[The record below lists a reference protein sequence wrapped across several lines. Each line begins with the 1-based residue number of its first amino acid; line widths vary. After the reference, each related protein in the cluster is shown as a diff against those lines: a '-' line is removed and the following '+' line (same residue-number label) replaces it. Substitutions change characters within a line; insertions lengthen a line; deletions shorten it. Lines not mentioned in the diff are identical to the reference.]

1 MFVFNLYICGLEFD
15 VVMKEFK
22 TYAIPFV
29 GLKIGEHKFE
39 FDIDHTFFALFDYHE
54 FNHAQVKVDLT
65 LIKKANMLELAFEI
79 EGKVNV
85 DCDVT
90 MEAFNLPISNHIELV
105 VKFGQDY
112 EEVNEE
118 LVILPHGEYQIE
130 VQQYI
135 YEAIVLSL
143 PAKRVHPGVED
154 GTLDSPIL
162 DKLDELQP
170 TSLAEKEE
178 QKENEIEEEIDPRW
192 EKLKDLLKDK

>member
-1 MFVFNLYICGLEFD
+1 MK
-15 VVMKEFK
+15 KEFK
-22 TYAIPFV
+22 IYAIPFV
-29 GLKIGEHKFE
+29 GLKLGKHEFE
-39 FDIDHTFFALFDYHE
+39 FIIDNTFFSHFDYTE
-54 FNHAQVKVDLT
+54 FNEVQVKVNLVLT
-65 LIKKANMLELAFEI
+65 KKANLLELDFAVKGE
-79 EGKVNV
+79 VNV

-90 MEAFNLPISNHIELV
+90 MESFNMPIANQIRLV

-118 LVILPHGEYQIE
+118 LIILPHGEHQIE

-154 GTLDSPIL
+154 GSLNSPIL

-170 TSLAEKEE
+170 TSLSDKKEQTEEEKE
-178 QKENEIEEEIDPRW
+178 KIDPRW
-192 EKLKDLLKDK
+192 DKLKDLLKDK

>member
-1 MFVFNLYICGLEFD
+1 LFVFNLYICGLEFD
-15 VVMKEFK
+15 VVKKEFK
-22 TYAIPFV
+22 IYGIPFV
-29 GLKIGEHKFE
+29 GLKIGKHEFE
-39 FDIDHTFFALFDYHE
+39 FDIDNTFFSHFDYHE
-54 FNHAQVKVDLT
+54 FNDVQVHVDLVLT
-65 LIKKANMLELAFEI
+65 KKANLLELDFVVD
-79 EGKVNV
+79 GKVNV

-90 MEAFNLPISNHIELV
+90 MESFDMPIENQISLV

-118 LVILPHGEYQIE
+118 LIILPHGEHQIE

-170 TSLAEKEE
+170 VSLSEKEE
-178 QKENEIEEEIDPRW
+178 QTEKEEEEIDPRW
-192 EKLKDLLKDK
+192 DKLKDLLKDK